1 MYTFL
6 HWSLTYYK
14 VVMPDIW
21 SESLGLNAENS
32 KTARIEK
39 IPAQPKLE

>member
-21 SESLGLNAENS
+21 SESLGLNAEKKQDCPHRENTS
-32 KTARIEK
+32 TA
-39 IPAQPKLE
+39 